1 MWSNPRIP
9 FELSDARSSLAPPNG
24 KNIIVNI
31 AVNVEYWPF
40 DRPMPRGVLP
50 PPHGKPSVP
59 PDLPNFGWVEYGLR
73 AGMPRL
79 MAALA
84 KRGLRA
90 SALMN
95 AAVVDIYPPLADAML
110 EAQWEFVG
118 HGWHQESLKDADDE
132 EQVIVRSLQRLRAF
146 SGQPVRSWLGPGGAE
161 TMQTAD
167 LLKKHGVTFIHDW
180 SMDDLPCWM
189 RTAHGPAVALPYSF
203 ELNDVPIYVIQ
214 HLPSD
219 GLLRRTEATLDV
231 FAREARPRVMTIALH
246 PHLIGVPHIA
256 FHFERLLDLLVAHPD
271 TTFLTSSE
279 IGEWFVS
286 ADGSGAVA
294 LKKMDSEGPLT

>member
-1 MWSNPRIP
+1 MWSNPRAP
-9 FELSDARSSLAPPNG
+9 FELSNARPALAPANG

-79 MAALA
+79 MGMLA

-95 AAVVDIYPPLADAML
+95 AAVVDVYPPLADAIL

-132 EQVIVRSLQRLRAF
+132 EGVIVRSLERMRSF
-146 SGQPVRSWLGPGGAE
+146 SGQSVRAWLGPGGAE
-161 TMQTAD
+161 TMHTPD

-180 SMDDLPCWM
+180 SLDDLPCWM
-189 RTAHGPAVALPYSF
+189 RTVHGPAVAMPYTF
-203 ELNDVPIYVIQ
+203 ELNDVPIHVIQ

-219 GLLRRTEATLDV
+219 TLLRRTEATLEV

-246 PHLIGVPHIA
+246 PHLIGVAHVA
-256 FHFERLLDLLVAHPD
+256 FHFEKLLDLLVAHDD
-271 TTFLTSSE
+271 TTFMTSSE
-279 IGEWFVS
+279 IGDWFIA
-286 ADGSGAVA
+286 ADGTRGAA
-294 LKKMDSEGPLT
+294 LEQHSDGPPAA